1 MELIVSRES
10 DLENAALELLKF
22 NGKERIICFYGEMGA
37 GKTTF
42 IRYLC
47 KALGVEENV
56 SSPTFS
62 IVNEYWSEKAG
73 VIYHFDFYRINSV
86 NEAIEIGVHDYFN
99 SGAYCLVEWPE
110 KILNLLPQPHTLVR
124 IIPQSETRII
134 TFSHD

>member
-47 KALGVEENV
+47 KALAVEENE

-62 IVNEYWSEKAG
+62 IVN
-73 VIYHFDFYRINSV
+73 
-86 NEAIEIGVHDYFN
+86 
-99 SGAYCLVEWPE
+99 
-110 KILNLLPQPHTLVR
+110 
-124 IIPQSETRII
+124 
-134 TFSHD
+134 